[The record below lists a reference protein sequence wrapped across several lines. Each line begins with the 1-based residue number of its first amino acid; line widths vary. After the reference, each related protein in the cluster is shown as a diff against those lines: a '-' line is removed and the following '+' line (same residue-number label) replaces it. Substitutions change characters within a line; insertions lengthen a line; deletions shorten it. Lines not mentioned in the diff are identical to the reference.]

1 MHVKLVAA
9 AVSASLALAG
19 CAAMLPAPVPM
30 ASVKSAREE
39 GKPHK
44 CLLVML
50 PGRGDRA
57 SDYRT
62 HGFFEALEARPLSVD
77 AVAADAVFGYYARRT
92 LFERLRVDVVEPA
105 KARGYEQVWF
115 LGISMGGLGAL
126 LNAKSE
132 GGVTGA
138 VLLAPFVGDEDVIQE
153 IEKAGGPAAWKPGV
167 IAQDDYQRELWKWLQ
182 GALPKDEPR
191 LTLGFG
197 ESDRMA
203 ASHRLL
209 ASALPEG
216 RVFRAEG
223 AHDWPTWKKLWNAVL
238 DGSDFSRSCA
248 E

>member
-1 MHVKLVAA
+1 MPLKPVLVAA
-9 AVSASLALAG
+9 LASLALSG

-30 ASVKSAREE
+30 TSVKSLREE

-50 PGRGDRA
+50 PGRGDSA
-57 SDYRT
+57 SDYQR
-62 HGFFEALEARPLSVD
+62 HGFFDALKKRPLSVD

-92 LFERLRVDVVEPA
+92 LIERLRTDVLEPA

-115 LGISMGGLGAL
+115 LGISMGGLGTL
-126 LNAKSE
+126 LDAKNE

-138 VLLAPFVGDEDVIQE
+138 VLIAPFLGDEDVVRE
-153 IEKAGGPAAWKPGV
+153 IEKAGGPAAWKPGE
-167 IAQDDYQRELWKWLQ
+167 IAADDYQRGLWKWLQ
-182 GALPKDEPR
+182 GALAKDEPR
-191 LTLGFG
+191 LTLAFG

-203 ASHRLL
+203 PVHRLL

-223 AHDWPTWKKLWNAVL
+223 AHDWPTWTKLWSSVL